1 MYDSIVYLLIA
12 SGSLHPTPRGGLPR
26 EKNTD
31 VTDAHYSG
39 CRPLP
44 PASRR
49 ARWFRRVL
57 SWLSAI
63 AVSLG
68 LESWPA
74 SAVGIELNR
83 VRSAVVETNNGPLD
97 THEGAVVHAAL

>member
-26 EKNTD
+26 EKNMD
-31 VTDAHYSG
+31 VTDAHYPD

-44 PASRR
+44 PVSRR
-49 ARWFRRVL
+49 ARWSRRVL

-68 LESWPA
+68 LESSA
-74 SAVGIELNR
+74 AAAVGIEFDR
-83 VRSAVVETNNGPLD
+83 VRSAVVETNSCLLD